1 MDKVLKLFPITTR
14 RDSKGRMTIA
24 GQSLRELVQQYGS
37 PLYLYDGATLR
48 SQLALLRRAF
58 ETEYRGG
65 FEITYAAK
73 AYFSLEMA
81 KRMASM
87 GLGVD
92 VVSLG
97 ELKIARK
104 AGFSPKMVHFHGNNK
119 TVPELLF
126 AMEWGISDIVVDN
139 LSELVLLE
147 SLASEKKKII
157 NIWLRITPGVKVETH
172 QYWQTG
178 DIASKFGLP
187 INDGQASEGIRFA
200 QSSRWLKLRGLHT
213 HVGSQVFDTHPYAE
227 ALRRLI
233 GLAEQEEFVLAELSP
248 GGGLGVQY
256 LLDDKM
262 VDAVDWV
269 QTMSAALEH
278 ECGKRG
284 WPLPKLLLEP
294 GRWLVG
300 QAGVAV
306 YSVGAVKF
314 SSDGT
319 YIVAVDGGMADNPRP
334 AMYQAHCVAALVD
347 RLPSGMRNRASLVGK
362 YCESGDQLIPELKLP
377 EVYRG
382 ELIAMPVAGAYQL
395 SMSSNYNMASRP
407 AVLWLEEGR
416 AEVMQR
422 RENPD
427 ERGWWVNDSA
437 QD

>member
-1 MDKVLKLFPITTR
+1 MDEVLKLFPITTR
-14 RDSKGRMTIA
+14 RDPKGRMTIA

-48 SQLALLRRAF
+48 SQLALLRKAF
-58 ETEYRGG
+58 EAEYRGG

-97 ELKIARK
+97 ELKIAGK
-104 AGFSPKMVHFHGNNK
+104 AGFSPKRVHFHGNNK

-213 HVGSQVFDTHPYAE
+213 HVGSQVFDTKPYAE

-233 GLAEQEEFVLAELSP
+233 GLAEQEEFILAELSP

-262 VDAVDWV
+262 ADAVDWV

-314 SSDGT
+314 SSDGM

-334 AMYQAHCVAALVD
+334 AMYQAHYVAALAD
-347 RLPSGMRNRASLVGK
+347 RLPSGVLKRASLVGK

>member
-1 MDKVLKLFPITTR
+1 MDETLSLFPITTQ
-14 RDSKGRMTIA
+14 RDSKGQMMIA
-24 GQSLRELVQQYGS
+24 GQLVRDLVQQYGS
-37 PLYLYDGATLR
+37 PLYLYDAATLR
-48 SQLALLRRAF
+48 AQLDLLRTAF
-58 ETEYRGG
+58 ETHYRGG

-73 AYFSLEMA
+73 AYFSLGMA
-81 KRMASM
+81 RRMAAM

-97 ELKIARK
+97 ELKVAKK

-147 SLASEKKKII
+147 TLAIERKQVI

-187 INDGQASEGIRFA
+187 IYDGQASEGIRFA
-200 QSSRWLKLRGLHT
+200 QASRWLKLRGLHT
-213 HVGSQVFDTHPYAE
+213 HVGSQVFDVSPYGE
-227 ALRRLI
+227 ALKRLI
-233 GLAEQEEFVLAELSP
+233 GLAGQEEFIAAELSP

-256 LLDDKM
+256 TLDDK
-262 VDAVDWV
+262 VADAVDWV
-269 QTMSAALEH
+269 RTMSASLEK

-300 QAGVAV
+300 QAGVSV

-319 YIVAVDGGMADNPRP
+319 YIVAVDGGMADNPRT
-334 AMYQAHCVAALVD
+334 AMYQARYEAALVD

-362 YCESGDQLIPELKLP
+362 YCESGDQLIPMLELP
-377 EVYRG
+377 EMHRG
-382 ELIAMPVAGAYQL
+382 ELLALPVSGAYQL

-407 AVLWLEEGR
+407 AVLWLEDGR

-422 RENPD
+422 REDPAED
-427 ERGWWVNDSA
+427 GWWMSDGS
-437 QD
+437 

>member
-1 MDKVLKLFPITTR
+1 MLKLFPITTR
-14 RDSKGRMTIA
+14 RDPKGRMTIA

-48 SQLALLRRAF
+48 SQLALLRKAF
-58 ETEYRGG
+58 EAEYRGG

-97 ELKIARK
+97 ELKIAGK
-104 AGFSPKMVHFHGNNK
+104 AGFSPKRVHFHGNNK

-147 SLASEKKKII
+147 FLASEKKKII

-213 HVGSQVFDTHPYAE
+213 HVGSQVFDTQPYAE

-233 GLAEQEEFVLAELSP
+233 GLAEQEEFILAELSP

-262 VDAVDWV
+262 ADAVDWV

-314 SSDGT
+314 SSDGM

-334 AMYQAHCVAALVD
+334 AMYQAHYVAALAD
-347 RLPSGMRNRASLVGK
+347 RLPSGVLKRASLVGK

>member
-1 MDKVLKLFPITTR
+1 MDETLKLFPITTT
-14 RDSKGRMTIA
+14 RDQKGQMSIA
-24 GQSLRELVQQYGS
+24 GHMLRELVQQHGS
-37 PLYLYDGATLR
+37 PLYVYDGATLR
-48 SQLALLRRAF
+48 SQLNVLRTAF
-58 ETEYRGG
+58 EHEYRGG

-73 AYFSLEMA
+73 AYFSLGMA
-81 KRMASM
+81 KRMAAM

-104 AGFSPKMVHFHGNNK
+104 AGFSPKLVHFHGNNK
-119 TVPELLF
+119 TIPELLF

-147 SLASEKKKII
+147 SLAAERKKVI

-178 DIASKFGLP
+178 DVASKFGLP
-187 INDGQASEGIRFA
+187 IYDGQASEGIRFA
-200 QSSRWLKLRGLHT
+200 QGSRWLKLRGLHT
-213 HVGSQVFDTHPYAE
+213 HVGSQIFDSKPYTE

-233 GLAEQEEFVLAELSP
+233 GLAGQEDFILAELSP
-248 GGGLGVQY
+248 GGGLGVPY
-256 LLDDKM
+256 TPDGTFA
-262 VDAVDWV
+262 DAVGWV
-269 QTMSAALEH
+269 RAMSATLEQ

-300 QAGVAV
+300 QAGVAI

-334 AMYQAHCVAALVD
+334 PMYQAKYTAALVD
-347 RLPSGMRNRASLVGK
+347 RVSSGMLNRAALVGK
-362 YCESGDQLIPELKLP
+362 YCESGDHLISELQLP
-377 EVYRG
+377 EMHRG

-395 SMSSNYNMASRP
+395 SMSSNYNMACRP

-416 AEVMQR
+416 AGIMQQ
-422 RENPD
+422 REDPA
-427 ERGWWVNDSA
+427 EEGWWLDGNGS
-437 QD
+437 